1 MNHYLNSFPFTDE
14 FYDLLQRDKE
24 FIKSFANYTKLYGF
38 GIYKDLCDYVS
49 YYLRVDK
56 NKISEYFNPKA
67 IPTQE
72 QIDSC
77 VSPEVER
84 KPIEEKVRVDKT
96 NLFQKFIDNGDIEEK
111 TFDDPEMFR
120 LLENVSYSLNFGE
133 KDAPILDDIKNI
145 ARIYIFK
152 NTSFYSFLKNNF
164 VPPVYGFISS
174 DSSKSLGYFHP
185 KFAKDLRNNFHPAI
199 FLNEFNVNVSRNR
212 ILSNLGINSAQI
224 SGSTIAHEISHMID
238 FVIKGGREVWQKF
251 DPENWVKAGE
261 SYNKSRL
268 YLSDVREIVA
278 RVYGD
283 VPYMSEVL
291 HKQVGELRNDE
302 LIVKAVI
309 SEIVEGIQRT
319 DFGISEGFPSRQ
331 FLVDMLEAGVGGPS
345 KADKPMLAVKKKYD
359 RRYNALFEMIR
370 QQGESKK
377 RDITLEILKQLKE
390 LQKQIEILSDRA
402 EDVSIK
408 EKLESDKLK
417 LEEKMKL
424 VRQGAFNF
432 DIDIVIKTVAS
443 HIALESLKITNEIV
457 SDPSYNPPMSIIDAT
472 DENRRIFQGDT
483 SPLSDEELRTF
494 MDYDIATVSGGEK
507 GGISLRE
514 RKLRSPLPLDITYP
528 KWREV
533 YKDTFETEKDKKKED
548 DQFKERK
555 SFNLSRWVK

>member
-1 MNHYLNSFPFTDE
+1 ANLLYYYLFGDDNIEFYRILSSFKNRIPDSIYVDIFEWQIKRDFRNIPYTDE
-14 FYDLLQRDKE
+14 FYDIVQKDKE
-24 FIKSFANYTKLYGF
+24 LISKYFINQYAF
-38 GIYKDLCDYVS
+38 GIYDDLCEFVR
-49 YYLRVDK
+49 YYLSVDK
-56 NKISEYFNPKA
+56 NNISDYFCPKA
-67 IPTQE
+67 IPTQA

-77 VSPEVER
+77 VMDIAVNELSESRES
-84 KPIEEKVRVDKT
+84 VDKT
-96 NLFQKFIDNGDIEEK
+96 NLFQKFIDKGDIEEK

-133 KDAPILDDIKNI
+133 KDAPILDDIKKI

-152 NTSFYSFLKNNF
+152 NINFYAYLKANF
-164 VPPVYGFISS
+164 IPPVYGFIGS

-185 KFAKDLRNNFHPAI
+185 KFAKDLRSNFHPAV
-199 FLNEFNVNVSRNR
+199 FLNEFNCGVAGNR
-212 ILSNLGINSAQI
+212 IFANLGINSAQI
-224 SGSTIAHEISHMID
+224 SGSTIAHEVAHLID
-238 FVIKGGREVWQKF
+238 FVIKGGRDVWGKF
-251 DPENWVKAGE
+251 DPKNWIEANE

-278 RVYGD
+278 RVYGN

-291 HKQVGELRNDE
+291 HQQVGELRNDE

-309 SEIVEGIQRT
+309 SEIVEGIQHT

-377 RDITLEILKQLKE
+377 RDIPLEILKQLKE
-390 LQKQIEILSDRA
+390 LQRQIEILSDRN
-402 EDVSIK
+402 EDVTIK

-472 DENRRIFQGDT
+472 DESRRRFQG
-483 SPLSDEELRTF
+483 
-494 MDYDIATVSGGEK
+494 AH
-507 GGISLRE
+507 
-514 RKLRSPLPLDITYP
+514 
-528 KWREV
+528 
-533 YKDTFETEKDKKKED
+533 
-548 DQFKERK
+548 
-555 SFNLSRWVK
+555 